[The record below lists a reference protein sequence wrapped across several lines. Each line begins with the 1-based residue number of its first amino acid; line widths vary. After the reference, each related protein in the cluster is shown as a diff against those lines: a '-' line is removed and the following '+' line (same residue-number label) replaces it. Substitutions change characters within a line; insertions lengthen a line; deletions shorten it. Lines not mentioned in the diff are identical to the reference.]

1 MNIFNLNRD
10 KILYFFLLFLE
21 KASVLVFHF
30 YFINKIAQEF
40 YGVFSQSNYVS
51 GILSNILLFGVAI
64 PFVINSSSKNKH
76 QNELFSFF
84 KNLSLIV
91 SIILI
96 IFIITFGDF
105 FSDLIFGDS
114 KYKIYLFVLGFL
126 IISDI
131 VSEYFNLFNRI
142 RSKLITHSK
151 FIFFRSLVKII
162 SLIIPYIIFE
172 DFLLAYLIS
181 SISYIL
187 FVLFYSKKSIGVISF
202 NSINLKYLTK
212 TSVKSL
218 FKDGMNF
225 LTLFLFNTFS
235 TLLIN
240 LILVNQFD
248 VETLAIYSFNMMLAS
263 IPISVLSYITFYS
276 LTDFSNNYN
285 VDKNMSNKIIIKD
298 AGFSLLTF
306 TLSFILIYFLYDYIF
321 LTLLNDSYANRNL
334 FIIIFIAN
342 LIYMINNFIQFPI
355 LSEKKYFIL
364 ISIIGLSIILNL
376 SYLYFNINSISILTP
391 VIGLLIANFT
401 TLFFLLFYKLFLKY
415 AK

>member
-1 MNIFNLNRD
+1 MNIFNLNKN

-40 YGVFSQSNYVS
+40 YGVFSQSNYIS

-96 IFIITFGDF
+96 IFIIAFGDF

-276 LTDFSNNYN
+276 LTDFSNSYN
-285 VDKNMSNKIIIKD
+285 VDKNMSKKI
-298 AGFSLLTF
+298 
-306 TLSFILIYFLYDYIF
+306 
-321 LTLLNDSYANRNL
+321 
-334 FIIIFIAN
+334 
-342 LIYMINNFIQFPI
+342 M
-355 LSEKKYFIL
+355 E
-364 ISIIGLSIILNL
+364 
-376 SYLYFNINSISILTP
+376 
-391 VIGLLIANFT
+391 
-401 TLFFLLFYKLFLKY
+401 
-415 AK
+415 